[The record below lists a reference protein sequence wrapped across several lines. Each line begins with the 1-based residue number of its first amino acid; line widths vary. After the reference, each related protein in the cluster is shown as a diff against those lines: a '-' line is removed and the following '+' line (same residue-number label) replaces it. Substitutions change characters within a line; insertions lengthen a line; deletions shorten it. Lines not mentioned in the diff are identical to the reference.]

1 MDYENT
7 ARNTFH
13 RDGANCSQAIAATF
27 SDKLGITPEKAM
39 EITPPPRSIEGKC
52 GAVLASEMI
61 LDKLGINKKA
71 ELEEQFI
78 KLNGTIECKK
88 LLASKEKLSKN
99 CHDYVGDAARIL
111 NSLIG

>member
-1 MDYENT
+1 MDYEKT
-7 ARNTFH
+7 ARETFH
-13 RDGANCSQAIAATF
+13 RDGANCSQAIAGAF
-27 SDKLGITPEKAM
+27 SDKIGLTPEKAM
-39 EITPPPRSIEGKC
+39 EITPAPRSIEGKC
-52 GAVLASEMI
+52 GAILGAEMI
-61 LDKLGINKKA
+61 LDKLGIDKKA

-78 KLNGTIECKK
+78 KYNGTLECKK